1 MRMRA
6 SSVILTATIEAA
18 TWRPRRNC
26 QATTS
31 QQRWQAISHRAAAG
45 RGGTRHA
52 MFWLMAQSTKA
63 RSRGPLLDRTKQTL
77 FVPGIRRAP
86 PRRHRP
92 AAMRVA
98 DERPMIGKVR
108 TIAVAPAMAIAE
120 TMAVPET
127 MAVAVAMADDRTVAR
142 HRRPGVV
149 RYRDAGTLI
158 GGALIDHIDRR
169 RRDRRR
175 LDGRR
180 RIDDRLMTAAAAAP
194 AAAGDHG
201 QWRRQR
207 RNRLRIDERGAR
219 RGAAA
224 AAEARAPAT
233 SRGERGHADGEHR
246 GKTYKNDTIQR
257 HGTPCLLS
265 LVAEADLG
273 RPRRGPPETHGIG
286 LWCSPSCRRVPRWPM
301 TGATTIGSFDV

>member
-26 QATTS
+26 RATTS

-45 RGGTRHA
+45 RRGTRHA
-52 MFWLMAQSTKA
+52 MFWLMAQNTKA

-77 FVPGIRRAP
+77 FVPGIGRAP

-108 TIAVAPAMAIAE
+108 TIAVAPA
-120 TMAVPET
+120 MAVPET

-175 LDGRR
+175 LDERR
-180 RIDDRLMTAAAAAP
+180 RIGDRLMTAAAA
-194 AAAGDHG
+194 D
-201 QWRRQR
+201 R
-207 RNRLRIDERGAR
+207 
-219 RGAAA
+219 
-224 AAEARAPAT
+224 
-233 SRGERGHADGEHR
+233 
-246 GKTYKNDTIQR
+246 K
-257 HGTPCLLS
+257 
-265 LVAEADLG
+265 
-273 RPRRGPPETHGIG
+273 
-286 LWCSPSCRRVPRWPM
+286 
-301 TGATTIGSFDV
+301 